1 MACALDM
8 LGQDRELDQEQED
21 LEELQYLAAQQAA
34 NESQEIDQNG
44 ISRDDLEEISCIQQ
58 APKSVNQALLD
69 VADTGSTIQ

>member
-44 ISRDDLEEISCIQQ
+44 ISRDDLEEISCTQQ

>member
-34 NESQEIDQNG
+34 NESQEIDQHG
-44 ISRDDLEEISCIQQ
+44 ISRDDLEEISCTQQ